1 MLHAAARHGKPSCGT
16 ILLVP
21 ACLLLHCTSPLSFPL
36 FVSLTAMDFLRAA
49 VKTVLDGRLPPA
61 DVTKTLISKASS
73 AHTKRHCPTQANSHA
88 DLRSAALQGLGYG
101 ILAGSVLVKVPQLLN
116 VLRAGSAAG
125 LSPLSCELE
134 TLGLVIAV
142 TYGFLMG
149 LPFSAFGETVVS
161 CMPEDM
167 STGAGGCW
175 PAPCASPCGNNTTA
189 PAFITSPQALLV
201 QNNLLLVLIYF
212 YQRRSLA
219 RSMTLLALLVGSGFF
234 ALSGNLTSSTITKLY
249 DFNNVTI
256 IASR

>member
-1 MLHAAARHGKPSCGT
+1 MAD
-16 ILLVP
+16 
-21 ACLLLHCTSPLSFPL
+21 
-36 FVSLTAMDFLRAA
+36 MDLLRAA
-49 VKTVLDGRLPPA
+49 VKTVLEGRLPPV
-61 DVTKTLISKASS
+61 DVTKTLISK
-73 AHTKRHCPTQANSHA
+73 
-88 DLRSAALQGLGYG
+88 GLGYG

-149 LPFSAFGETVVS
+149 LPFSAFGETV
-161 CMPEDM
+161 
-167 STGAGGCW
+167 
-175 PAPCASPCGNNTTA
+175 
-189 PAFITSPQALLV
+189 ALLV

-256 IASR
+256 IASRLPQILQNFNARSTGQLSLITYALNAVGAAARIFTSIQEKAGGAMLRGAIISTLFNAILALQIVIYGSKGKRKGKGRKKAA